1 MSNST
6 DWVVAKHIGRLCL
19 ENPGLGNVTEA
30 FSWLRLSRDILLS
43 SSSSSSS
50 SSKRKDYKEYLRQA
64 STLLHATRLQL
75 ALKYRGL
82 IDGGDGNRDDD
93 GVALERLLL
102 EDMYDDDETST
113 SAPPNSS
120 GTDII
125 VKNCI
130 SAFRQAIKEEKFD
143 NVARHHL
150 ALGLEYLG
158 QHANALKILDFFTKG
173 RKRLKRQIVAIW
185 VTTGS
190 HALDEFEKTAEAFLK
205 VRVDTISLMGRIM
218 RHQGDAVRLW
228 ELADKIEASEQF
240 SYLSLRRCWLRFVT
254 SLSEMLQTGSG
265 DDRICLAYHLLAK
278 CEERGEKSLS
288 ATFQSILTDNGRTPL
303 EVILKLCHKKWPGI
317 HASKIISRGKLRLDV
332 ASSSPS
338 SSSTSLPST

>member
-1 MSNST
+1 MTPAWLPRAIEDLKHAFQMSNST

-19 ENPGLGNVTEA
+19 ENPGLENVTEA

-43 SSSSSSS
+43 SSSNSSISR
-50 SSKRKDYKEYLRQA
+50 RKDYKEYLRRA

-75 ALKYRGL
+75 AVKYHGL
-82 IDGGDGNRDDD
+82 IDGDDGNRDDD
-93 GVALERLLL
+93 GAALERLLL

-130 SAFRQAIKEEKFD
+130 SAFRQAIKEDRFD

-158 QHANALKILDFFTKG
+158 QHANALKILDFFTKEEAEA
-173 RKRLKRQIVAIW
+173 QIVAIW

-228 ELADKIEASEQF
+228 ELADKIEASEQ
-240 SYLSLRRCWLRFVT
+240 SGYRSLRKLAPFCNEPFGNAADWFR
-254 SLSEMLQTGSG
+254 E
-265 DDRICLAYHLLAK
+265 DRIRLAYHLLAK

-288 ATFQSILTDNGRTPL
+288 KLSNPFSLIMVDATRSDPQ
-303 EVILKLCHKKWPGI
+303 
-317 HASKIISRGKLRLDV
+317 A
-332 ASSSPS
+332 
-338 SSSTSLPST
+338 LP